1 MAACTLKIVIDDPT
15 RTRVGGETVTG
26 HVLVQAEKDVNCK
39 GLEVTSCWMTHGRGN
54 VARGDAESQT
64 LYQGPWNGGQEYRY
78 PFKLTTAQWPPT
90 YYGNYLNVGHYI
102 EARAKLPWAID
113 PKTQEEITVVAS
125 QTPEGLAPVNI
136 HAKKSGLVG
145 WVAGTLIVGALLM
158 LMIPVVLI
166 AVPFFGVIGG
176 LFWFFRVFLPKQITG
191 PVDLVVEPA
200 SASPGEVVGGHFEF
214 MPKWNTPINGITWTV
229 RCIERC
235 ISGSGSN
242 RTTHTHEV
250 LSRTYT
256 LAEAGSLVA
265 GEKHRHELGFTIPA
279 TAPPSLKLTDNEV
292 IWSSEMRID
301 IPRWPDW
308 VQQKPFVVKVPGASA
323 GLTQASYPS
332 PGSYD
337 APGVIMAK
345 LSGEDDDPWL
355 TEVFQQILQCEED
368 SERLDVVIDALAGQ
382 EFAITVDTQGIVDE
396 PYDAEIESEGS
407 WIGAVDKARGV
418 PLVLFVPINLDSSVM
433 QWLTDWQGVA
443 TIHGLDTDTRR
454 IIMQVQRPL

>member
-1 MAACTLKIVIDDPT
+1 MAACTLKIVIDDPN
-15 RTRVGGETVTG
+15 RTRVGGETITG
-26 HVLVQAEKDVNCK
+26 HVLVQTEKDVNCK
-39 GLEVTSCWMTHGRGN
+39 GLDVSSCWLTHGRGN
-54 VARGDAESQT
+54 VARGDAETQT

-78 PFKLTTAQWPPT
+78 PFKLTTAHWPPT

-113 PKTQEEITVVAS
+113 PKAQEEFTVVAS
-125 QTPEGLAPVNI
+125 ETPADLAPVNAR
-136 HAKKSGLVG
+136 AKKSSWVG
-145 WVAGTLIVGALLM
+145 WVVGATFVGALLM
-158 LMIPVVLI
+158 LMIPVILI
-166 AVPFFGVIGG
+166 AVPFFGTIGG

-191 PVDLVVEPA
+191 PVNLVVEPD
-200 SASPGEVVGGHFEF
+200 SASPGDAIGGHFEF
-214 MPKWNTPINGITWTV
+214 TPKWNTPINGITWTV

-235 ISGSGSN
+235 VSGSGSN

-265 GEKHRHELGFTIPA
+265 GETQRHEVGFTIPA

-308 VQQKPFVVKVPGASA
+308 VNQKPFVVKVAGTGAASA
-323 GLTQASYPS
+323 QAAHPS
-332 PGSYD
+332 LGVSD
-337 APGVIMAK
+337 ASAVVMAK
-345 LSGEDDDPWL
+345 LSDEDNDPWL
-355 TEVFQQILQCEED
+355 TEVFQQILQCEDD

-382 EFAITVDTQGIVDE
+382 EFSITVDTQGIVDE

-418 PLVLFVPINLDSSVM
+418 PLVLFVPMNLDGSTM

-443 TIHGLDTDTRR
+443 TIHGLDTDSRR
-454 IIMQVQRPL
+454 IIMQVLRPL